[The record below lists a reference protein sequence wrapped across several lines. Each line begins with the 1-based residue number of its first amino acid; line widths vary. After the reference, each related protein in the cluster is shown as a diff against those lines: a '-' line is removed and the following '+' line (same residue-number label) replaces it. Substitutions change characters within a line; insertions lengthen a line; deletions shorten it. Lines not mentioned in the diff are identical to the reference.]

1 LFEVKKF
8 PRLCFNE
15 HYMLNAWLA
24 IDFLEKQNAL
34 TNRDAKAAETI
45 KRQIERN
52 KGVVVDRLKKS
63 D

>member
-1 LFEVKKF
+1 
-8 PRLCFNE
+8 
-15 HYMLNAWLA
+15 MLNAWLA